1 MMRKIREPKHI
12 AEVIDKTS
20 SVNLKNFLEFYK
32 VSSAW
37 PELAG
42 RVSSRSRPV
51 SLLKGKLKIVADSPS
66 VAQEIMMMSG
76 RIISEALSKG
86 VKIESVL
93 VNIGR
98 VEPIVGS
105 PLSLNEGNRHRF
117 KPILRS
123 YSIDDIERVKNRFNQ
138 KGLPKD
144 VLDGLCRL
152 YIAYNRRFNSL
163 K

>member
-1 MMRKIREPKHI
+1 MRRKIREPKHI
-12 AEVIDKTS
+12 AEVIDKAS

-98 VEPIVGS
+98 VEPIVES
-105 PLSLNEGNRHRF
+105 RSLNEGNRHRF
-117 KPILRS
+117 KPILRG
-123 YSIDDIERVKNRFNQ
+123 YSTDDIERVKNRFNQ

>member
-76 RIISEALSKG
+76 RIISEAFSKG

-93 VNIGR
+93 V
-98 VEPIVGS
+98 GS
-105 PLSLNEGNRHRF
+105 RSLNEGNRHRF
-117 KPILRS
+117 KPILRG
-123 YSIDDIERVKNRFNQ
+123 YSTDDIERVKNRFNQ

-144 VLDGLCRL
+144 VLYGLCRL